1 VGRPLPGLAHP
12 RRRAIR
18 EQRAPKPG
26 RIAGEREMNGET
38 QDFEEGDRVAI
49 MRVAPLTGDIQI
61 IEATVVGMVDE
72 YQVVV
77 HFPGGTDLTLPV
89 GEVTR
94 MPRK

>member
-1 VGRPLPGLAHP
+1 MTDEP
-12 RRRAIR
+12 
-18 EQRAPKPG
+18 QS
-26 RIAGEREMNGET
+26 
-38 QDFEEGDRVAI
+38 FEKGDRVAL
-49 MRVAPLTGDIQI
+49 MRMAPVTGDIQI

-94 MPRK
+94 MPRRGS

>member
-1 VGRPLPGLAHP
+1 MTDEPQSF
-12 RRRAIR
+12 
-18 EQRAPKPG
+18 EK
-26 RIAGEREMNGET
+26 GER
-38 QDFEEGDRVAI
+38 VAL
-49 MRVAPLTGDIQI
+49 MRLAPVTGDIQI

-94 MPRK
+94 MPRRGS

>member
-1 VGRPLPGLAHP
+1 MTDEPQSF
-12 RRRAIR
+12 
-18 EQRAPKPG
+18 EQ
-26 RIAGEREMNGET
+26 
-38 QDFEEGDRVAI
+38 GDRVAI
-49 MRVAPLTGDIQI
+49 MRMAPVTGDIQI

-94 MPRK
+94 MPPRGS